1 MRGAKCL
8 PPLNMATISIA
19 IALGACLGNHRA
31 VKESGPWA
39 GGEALG
45 QGLSERRL
53 WLPHLGSGVMRLG
66 GVTFAV
72 RTGDWG
78 EASRIAMVS
87 T

>member
-1 MRGAKCL
+1 M
-8 PPLNMATISIA
+8 
-19 IALGACLGNHRA
+19 
-31 VKESGPWA
+31 
-39 GGEALG
+39 G